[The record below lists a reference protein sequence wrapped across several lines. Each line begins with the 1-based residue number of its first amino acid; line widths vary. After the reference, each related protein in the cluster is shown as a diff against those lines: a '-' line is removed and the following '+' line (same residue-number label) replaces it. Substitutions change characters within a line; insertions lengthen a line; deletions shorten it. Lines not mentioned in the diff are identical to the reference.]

1 MSEKKIKETVYINFK
16 SKKDEKKEKITEW
29 LQSQDSVTNSI
40 LSLIEHAIDRF
51 GNADIM
57 DHDISR
63 KLYMERLF
71 FDENDKAYS
80 LFPTQEDTQVINQKV
95 PVMEEKRSIEKISQ
109 EKIENGKESVSN
121 DPKKEK
127 VDFSGLDADAF

>member
-71 FDENDKAYS
+71 FDENDKSFS
-80 LFPTQEDTQVINQKV
+80 LFPTQDDSQTINQKV

-109 EKIENGKESVSN
+109 EKIENKNEPVLD
-121 DPKKEK
+121 DPKNKK